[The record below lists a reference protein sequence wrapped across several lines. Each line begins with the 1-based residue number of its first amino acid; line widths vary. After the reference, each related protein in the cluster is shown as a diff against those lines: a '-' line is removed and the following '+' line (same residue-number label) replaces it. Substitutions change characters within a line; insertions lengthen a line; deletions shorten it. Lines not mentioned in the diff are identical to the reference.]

1 MKKKSALSTF
11 ARSKSFPLI
20 LILLVMTFITM
31 VISSGVTEGAPF
43 SAMFTDGFLARGN
56 VITVLYSMV
65 IQVIML
71 CGLGCILISGNID
84 LSVGGQ
90 AALSTLVFAWLC
102 KYTQMPWGVALI
114 ITFCVALCFGLINAF
129 LVNKLRFPAFIATI
143 GMSSIY
149 RGLCSVMTKGDN
161 IQIARASFTA
171 IGKTNLFGFLPVS
184 FVFALVVLAIFQF
197 MLSYTRFGRSI
208 FMVGGNQ
215 QAARLSGLN
224 PDRVRLVMFLLN
236 SLLACVGPGQ
246 AGQPHRHHRRGAGH
260 AGHLCGH
267 PGRHRLHR
275 RRRQPGGRPGGRAAA
290 EHVQEHAH
298 RHGHPHLLDRVRLRL
313 RAGRGPHSGLRLQR
327 TAAQGPAGR
336 LRSGGR
342 GGSRRVLDLGLFTVP
357 GAAKAA
363 PGILFQSAG
372 SCAIIEKN

>member
-1 MKKKSALSTF
+1 MKKRNAFSVFVK
-11 ARSKSFPLI
+11 SKSFPLI
-20 LILLVMTFITM
+20 LILLVMTLITM
-31 VISSGVTEGAPF
+31 VISSGVTEGAPI

-90 AALSTLVFAWLC
+90 AALSTMVFAWLC
-102 KYTQMPWGVALI
+102 KYTQMPWGVALL
-114 ITFCVALCFGLINAF
+114 ITFCVALCFGLINAV

-161 IQIARASFTA
+161 IQIAKASFTA

-236 SLLACVGPGQ
+236 SLLACIGGLLWSAQ
-246 AGQPHRHHRRGAGH
+246 AKLASPTAIIDAAPDMQVISAAILGGIAFTGGAGNLVGGLVGVLLLNIFKNMLIVMGIPTYWTVF
-260 AGHLCGH
+260 ASGFVLAVA
-267 PGRHRLHR
+267 LILDYVSNER
-275 RRRQPGGRPGGRAAA
+275 RRKALLAASAAA
-290 EHVQEHAH
+290 
-298 RHGHPHLLDRVRLRL
+298 D
-313 RAGRGPHSGLRLQR
+313 
-327 TAAQGPAGR
+327 AAEA
-336 LRSGGR
+336 
-342 GGSRRVLDLGLFTVP
+342 
-357 GAAKAA
+357 
-363 PGILFQSAG
+363 AG
-372 SCAIIEKN
+372 S